1 MKPLEFLSSVL
12 GAAGRRLSRKRKP
25 SPASRLQGIAESRLK
40 AQAGKKPAGGID
52 LASGAPEF
60 ATPTILKELA
70 IDAIGSD
77 QNQYSHAQGDP
88 ILRANIADQA
98 SQDWG
103 RSVDADSE
111 VTITSGT
118 SAGLAAIILSF
129 VEPGSEVVVFEPFFE
144 SYLAAIKIAGGI
156 PRVVGL
162 EPGSWRL
169 DRSAL
174 GKAFNRRTRAVIL
187 NTPHNPTGRVFDSGE
202 IRSIL
207 SLAADYGAV
216 VLSDEIY
223 SQLTF
228 DRKSHLSPASFTA
241 FADRIIVVDGLSKA
255 YNATGWRVGYVIAP
269 PELTAS
275 FRKMHSTLGLSAP
288 TPFQVAARSVFGV
301 RRERT
306 AEGER
311 SSLYQEA
318 RDRLC
323 TALSQAGFLLSL
335 PEGGAFV
342 LADGLPLT
350 TGRPVTPEWLLEA
363 TGVRAVSGD
372 SFFASPANHGRF
384 LRFCFARRL
393 ETIDS
398 ACQAL
403 SRLG

>member
-12 GAAGRRLSRKRKP
+12 DAAGRRLSRKRKP

-40 AQAGKKPAGGID
+40 AQAGNKSAGGID

-60 ATPTILKELA
+60 STPLMLKELA

-98 SQDWG
+98 RQDWG

-169 DRSAL
+169 DRDAL

-207 SLAADYGAV
+207 SLAAEYGAV

-241 FADRIIVVDGLSKA
+241 YADRIVVVDGLSKA

-269 PELTAS
+269 AELTAS

-288 TPFQVAARSVFGV
+288 TPFQVAARSVFGAG
-301 RRERT
+301 REERT
-306 AEGER
+306 AEA
-311 SSLYQEA
+311 SLYQEA

-323 TALSQAGFLLSL
+323 TTLVQAGFLLSP

-350 TGRPVTPEWLLEA
+350 SGRPVTPEWLLDA

-384 LRFCFARRL
+384 LRFCFARKP
-393 ETIDS
+393 ETIDR

-403 SRLG
+403 SKLG

>member
-12 GAAGRRLSRKRKP
+12 GAAGRRLSQKRKP

-40 AQAGKKPAGGID
+40 AQAGKKSAGGID

-60 ATPTILKELA
+60 ATPAMLKELA

-88 ILRANIADQA
+88 ILRSNIAHQA
-98 SQDWG
+98 SREWN
-103 RSVDADSE
+103 RPVDGDSE

-156 PRVVGL
+156 PRIVGL

-169 DRSAL
+169 DRDAL
-174 GKAFNRRTRAVIL
+174 RRAFNRRTRAVIL

-207 SLAADYGAV
+207 ALAEEYGAV
-216 VLSDEIY
+216 VVSDEIY

-228 DRKSHLSPASFTA
+228 DRKHHLSPASFSGYS
-241 FADRIIVVDGLSKA
+241 DRIIVVDGLSKA

-301 RRERT
+301 DRET
-306 AEGER
+306 AGG
-311 SSLYQEA
+311 STLYQEA

-323 TALSQAGFLLSL
+323 TALVQAGFLLSH

-342 LADGLPLT
+342 LADGLALT
-350 TGRPVTPEWLLEA
+350 SGRPVSPGWLLDA
-363 TGVRAVSGD
+363 TGVQAVSGD
-372 SFFASPANHGRF
+372 PFFASPANHGRF
-384 LRFCFARRL
+384 LRFCFARKL

-403 SRLG
+403 SNLG